1 MNFNTVKEKIK
12 VFLIW
17 SQKYTKTDMV
27 YLAKGSFWLS
37 YRHII
42 IIGASFLQTW
52 FLTNFLSPEIYGNYK
67 YLISFAGGL
76 GAFLLSGMNNAITQ
90 AVAKKKEG
98 TYQKSIVIQ
107 LQWGIIFTLISFAAA
122 TFYYLQNNLTFALSL
137 LIIGILNPLIN
148 SFNTFIAFLNGR
160 GEFKK
165 IANYSFLVNLFPAVI
180 TVISIFSKNLIIII
194 LAYYL
199 SNTLINIY
207 YYFKCK
213 KEVKNDEIDNS
224 LLKYGKHLSLINFFI
239 IIFFYLD
246 KLFIFHF
253 LGPISLAI
261 YYLAQAIPEQIKSG
275 LKILNVISLPKLTQ
289 NAKIDK
295 KYFNSLL
302 SKIFKLSAVVLLLV
316 IIYIIICPYIFKIFF
331 PKYLIAIQLSKIF
344 AISIIFVAF
353 NNTLINYLQSLK
365 ITKKLYIY
373 TITTS
378 LIQITSI
385 IASIIFFG
393 LIGGAVAKII
403 TEAINSFILIFI
415 SKKLITSQ
423 QL

>member
-1 MNFNTVKEKIK
+1 MNFTTIKQKIK
-12 VFLIW
+12 KILLW

-42 IIGASFLQTW
+42 IIVASFLQTW

-98 TYQKSIVIQ
+98 TYQRSIIIQ
-107 LQWGIIFTLISFAAA
+107 LQWSIIFTLISFVAA
-122 TFYYLQNNLTFALSL
+122 TFYYLQDNLTFALSL

-160 GEFKK
+160 SEFKK
-165 IANYSFLVNLFPAVI
+165 IANYSFLVNLFSAVI
-180 TVISIFSKNLIIII
+180 TVASIFTKNIIIII
-194 LAYYL
+194 LANYL
-199 SNTLINIY
+199 SNALINVY
-207 YYFKCK
+207 FYFKCK

-224 LLKYGKHLSLINFFI
+224 LLRYGKHLSLMNFFV

-246 KLFIFHF
+246 KLFVFNF
-253 LGPISLAI
+253 LGPVPLAI

-275 LKILNVISLPKLTQ
+275 LKILNIVSLPKLTK

-295 KYFNSLL
+295 QYFNSLIN
-302 SKIFKLSAVVLLLV
+302 KILKLSAVVFVLS
-316 IIYIIICPYIFKIFF
+316 IIYIIFCPYIFQIFF
-331 PKYLIAIQLSKIF
+331 PKYLMAVHLSQIF
-344 AISIIFVAF
+344 AFATIFVAF
-353 NNTLINYLQSLK
+353 NSTMVNYLQSLE
-365 ITKKLYIY
+365 ITKKLYFY

-378 LIQITSI
+378 IIQITGIVTGI
-385 IASIIFFG
+385 IWFG
-393 LIGGAVAKII
+393 LFGGAVAKII
-403 TEAINSFILIFI
+403 TEALNSLILIFI
-415 SKKLITSQ
+415 SRKLITSEQ
-423 QL
+423 S